1 MKNSIITDNLT
12 KVYDGLVAVDSLN
25 LKIRTGEI
33 FGFLGPNGAGKST
46 AIRMLTTLLP
56 PTGGTAEVLGYDV
69 IDESGE
75 VRNLTGVVPQEP
87 SLYNDLTGLENLK
100 LIGDLYDMTEERI
113 DERAGEMLKLVNL
126 WDRRDNLVSEFS
138 GGMKQRLSLAA
149 SLLHEPEIVFMDEPT
164 AGLDPQTRVSLR
176 NLTKELNEE
185 GMTIVYCTHDME
197 EAEKI
202 CDRVGIINRGVIEAV
217 DSPEGLKERVEG
229 EERVEIVPE
238 TITEELMESLNDL
251 KYVKKV
257 KKDEETLKIKLTGE
271 KDLHK
276 LIEEIS
282 SFTDI
287 TELEKV
293 KPSLEDVFVK
303 LTGEE
308 MNNE

>member
-12 KVYDGLVAVDSLN
+12 KIYDGLVAVDSLN

-46 AIRMLTTLLP
+46 TIKMLTTLLP
-56 PTGGTAEVLGYDV
+56 PTEGTAEVLGYDV
-69 IDESGE
+69 INESGE

-100 LIGDLYDMTEERI
+100 LIGDLYNMTGERI
-113 DERAGEMLKLVNL
+113 DKRAEEMLKLVNL

-217 DSPEGLKERVEG
+217 DSPEGLKERVEK

-238 TITEELMESLNDL
+238 TINEELMESLNDL

-257 KKDEETLKIKLTGE
+257 KKDEETLKIKLTEE
-271 KDLHK
+271 KHLHK

-287 TELEKV
+287 VELEKV

-308 MNNE
+308 MTNE